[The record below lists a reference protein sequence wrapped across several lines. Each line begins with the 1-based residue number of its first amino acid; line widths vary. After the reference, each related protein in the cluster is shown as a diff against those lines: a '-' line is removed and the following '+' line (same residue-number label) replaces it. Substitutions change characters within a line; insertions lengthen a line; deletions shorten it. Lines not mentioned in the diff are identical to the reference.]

1 MPSGGRL
8 TGLVALVVV
17 LVSFAGACAGAT
29 DQRAS
34 GGASARTGAATGEPG
49 ASSVTAT
56 SPGPSGGG
64 PSASA
69 SNVTECGA
77 PDYPCDWADVPDAT
91 IDVTQRLTD
100 EARARVVAGGSFADV
115 AAWLQSQPGVAT
127 VESDDH
133 AVRFRPVGG
142 RAVWV
147 VDEATFRGPAAARD
161 SDFRLASVR
170 IPVAGPPTDPDAL
183 VGGDIEDK
191 QALVLSPY
199 FWNFDPNDSAP
210 SATAALQATRG
221 YAGHVTQILNAKKG
235 DQTVGLD
242 AFEHWD
248 QYDVVFVSSHGAR
261 ICGAERCRAV
271 IAAGELGAGQPIS
284 WFQRR
289 SLRGTGVELMTDGSG
304 TFTML
309 LDADFFRNWY
319 PNGLDE
325 TLVIIDAC
333 ETLGPKVSDIA
344 DVLRGS
350 TSEYLGWTETVNAAI
365 STTATST
372 LLKSMATGLTVRQ
385 AYRRLGSLK
394 DDPGSGAQLS
404 IVGPSAGD
412 LRTREIVSF
421 RDASGATTLAP
432 GAKIPITGTPGD
444 GQPDRVPWHVLV
456 EGLDA
461 EEAGATPLHVT
472 IAGSTANPVTVADGK
487 QVKPDVWLVDG
498 EVPLTTDLAVGAP
511 VSMRASVDL
520 VDTGHEHGRTGR
532 RRRRGE
538 ARDRLQVTA
547 PASGCPR
554 GRRRRHRQGDRPRG
568 GERPGRRVRLGGC
581 RLGAAGPGQEA
592 AIPAGLR
599 AARRHPVRS
608 IGSGRPDGLLPERG
622 EGRCRRHGVHESMG
636 VHPWDSRDL
645 DRPGRV
651 GHHPDPRPD
660 RELTPSRAGERS
672 GRTYHADGHGAIGA
686 RCRQAKEATMGEKG
700 MESTSPVGPGSAA
713 TAVAGGGIGQTKAGG
728 ALGSLNDAI
737 GTTSGDPAQ
746 MAGEQL
752 GAAVEAV

>member
-91 IDVTQRLTD
+91 IDLTQRLTD

-289 SLRGTGVELMTDGSG
+289 SLRGTGIELMTDGSG

-404 IVGPSAGD
+404 IVGPAAGD

-498 EVPLTTDLAVGAP
+498 EVPLTMDLAVGAP

-520 VDTGHEHGRTGR
+520 VDTGTSTVELGAVVAEAKHATDCKSLLPRADVLAAVGVDIGKVTVP
-532 RRRRGE
+532 GE
-538 ARDRLQVTA
+538 ESAQGVGCVWEDVGWELLGQGKKRPSP
-547 PASGCPR
+547 PALG
-554 GRRRRHRQGDRPRG
+554 Q
-568 GERPGRRVRLGGC
+568 LGGTPC
-581 RLGAAGPGQEA
+581 GRSGQVGQTVYCLNEEKGVVGGMVFTSRWAFILGTAGISMDQVVSGI
-592 AIPAGLR
+592 IP
-599 AARRHPVRS
+599 
-608 IGSGRPDGLLPERG
+608 I
-622 EGRCRRHGVHESMG
+622 
-636 VHPWDSRDL
+636 L
-645 DRPGRV
+645 DR
-651 GHHPDPRPD
+651 
-660 RELTPSRAGERS
+660 
-672 GRTYHADGHGAIGA
+672 
-686 RCRQAKEATMGEKG
+686 
-700 MESTSPVGPGSAA
+700 
-713 TAVAGGGIGQTKAGG
+713 TA
-728 ALGSLNDAI
+728 N
-737 GTTSGDPAQ
+737 
-746 MAGEQL
+746 
-752 GAAVEAV
+752 